1 MKKSVS
7 RKELTQD
14 QIIKKLETYC
24 AYRERCEAEIIQKL
38 YQLSIVEKE
47 AEFYVSYLKENNFL
61 NEERFVN
68 AFTNGKFN
76 IKSWG
81 KRKIVQALQAKK
93 IDSKKIQKSVVNI
106 DEGLYY
112 VRLLDLLTKKNK
124 NLKEPDVFKRKQK
137 LINYALQKGYEI
149 ELINDALTHIN
160 VA

>member
-14 QIIKKLETYC
+14 QIIKKLESYC

-106 DEGLYY
+106 DEGMYY
-112 VRLLDLLTKKNK
+112 VRLLDLLTKKNR

-149 ELINDALTHIN
+149 ELINDVLSQIN

>member
-1 MKKSVS
+1 MKKSVT

-14 QIIKKLETYC
+14 QIIKKLESYC

-106 DEGLYY
+106 DEGMYY